1 MQRHLEL
8 MRDQAAVLPLPSD
21 PLTYASARVW
31 HCKYETLGP
40 IASLLNLTALHVA
53 SYPDATFEPLAALHG
68 LETLHVLHLPSVRD
82 LAALAA
88 LSNLREL
95 HLATLPSWDSS
106 GKVTTVESLL
116 PLVKL
121 PKLERLE
128 LFGVVTPSRSADELL
143 GSGSLKVVKL
153 SKYAS
158 DSMDRVRQRY
168 AA

>member
-8 MRDQAAVLPLPSD
+8 MRDRAAVLPLPSD
-21 PLTYASARVW
+21 PMTYGSARIW

-40 IASLLNLTALHVA
+40 IAALLNLKTLHIA
-53 SYPDATFEPLAALHG
+53 SYPDATFEPLAALRG
-68 LETLHVLHLPSVRD
+68 LETLYVLHLPSIHN

-116 PLVKL
+116 PLVNL
-121 PKLERLE
+121 PKLEHLE

-143 GSGSLKVVKL
+143 SSASLKLVKL
-153 SKYAS
+153 SKYAP
-158 DSMDRVRQRY
+158 DSMDRVGQRY